1 MTWKAARTARERKD
15 DGDHR
20 DRSPGPAG
28 RAAACFAR
36 LWRAVGTVSNG
47 WNRFW
52 RLVGIYMPKRLY
64 ARSLLI
70 VITPM
75 ILLQSV
81 VTLVFMER
89 HWQTVTQRLSTG
101 NDARP
106 RRDHRHDRDLS
117 ERRRLRQRHPDR
129 PGTPVDEDRHPA
141 ARSRCRRR
149 AASRSSRSSTRSFR
163 PRSPARSTGR
173 SGSTRS
179 AIPSVLEVRIQLEDK
194 VLRAFIR
201 RSQAYASNTHIF
213 LVWMV
218 GTSLV
223 LLMIAIPFLRNQIR
237 PILKLA
243 EAAESF
249 GKGRPMPPDF
259 RPRGAEEV
267 RRAGFAFI
275 QMRER
280 IERQIEQRTAM
291 LTGVS
296 HDLRTI
302 LTRFKLQLALSGSK
316 PDIEALDQR
325 HRRHAVDARRLSRL
339 RARRGR
345 RGPGPLRPRRLFR
358 EACQGSEA
366 AQAHAD
372 DDAHRRSD
380 DPCPAERLCA
390 AARQCDRQF
399 AALRKER
406 PRRGHPHAGLAHRHR
421 RRRRAGHSRRRAART
436 SSSRSCG
443 STRPATSTPAAP
455 DLASPSPA
463 TSPAAMAATSR
474 WTTARW
480 AACAPSCAF
489 RPEPGISS
497 DCASADGGTNI
508 GVAHGQIFADNV

>member
-1 MTWKAARTARERKD
+1 MATTEIEAGGPRES
-15 DGDHR
+15 G
-20 DRSPGPAG
+20 GV
-28 RAAACFAR
+28 FAR
-36 LWRAVGTVSNG
+36 LWRTLGTVSNG

-70 VITPM
+70 IITPM

-89 HWQTVTQRLSTG
+89 HWQTVTQRLSTATTRDIAAIIDMIETYPNTDDYANVIRIAQERLSMKIDILPPDPLPPPG
-101 NDARP
+101 RKPFFSILDQILSAEITRQINRP
-106 RRDHRHDRDLS
+106 FWIDTVGES
-117 ERRRLRQRHPDR
+117 K
-129 PGTPVDEDRHPA
+129 
-141 ARSRCRRR
+141 
-149 AASRSSRSSTRSFR
+149 
-163 PRSPARSTGR
+163 
-173 SGSTRS
+173 
-179 AIPSVLEVRIQLEDK
+179 VLEVRIQLEDK

-201 RSQAYASNTHIF
+201 RNQAYASNTHIF

-316 PDIEALDQR
+316 PDVEALNRDIDDMQSMLEGYLEF
-325 HRRHAVDARRLSRL
+325 ARGEAAEDPGRFDLAGYFEKLANEAKLRKRALTTTLTGDPTIHVRPNAFARLLANVTGNSL
-339 RARRGR
+339 RYATNVRVEAIHTKGSLTVIIDDD
-345 RGPGPLRPRRLFR
+345 GPGI
-358 EACQGSEA
+358 
-366 AQAHAD
+366 
-372 DDAHRRSD
+372 
-380 DPCPAERLCA
+380 PAERREDVFKPFVRLDE
-390 AARQCDRQF
+390 ARNLD
-399 AALRKER
+399 ASGTGL
-406 PRRGHPHAGLAHRHR
+406 GLAIARDIARSHGGDITLDDSPMGGL
-421 RRRRAGHSRRRAART
+421 RAIVRV
-436 SSSRSCG
+436 
-443 STRPATSTPAAP
+443 PA
-455 DLASPSPA
+455 
-463 TSPAAMAATSR
+463 
-474 WTTARW
+474 
-480 AACAPSCAF
+480 
-489 RPEPGISS
+489 
-497 DCASADGGTNI
+497 
-508 GVAHGQIFADNV
+508 